1 MKSQASSHDSR
12 QVSSVPGSISSDA
25 DQARVSMQP
34 PPPMHPAVPSA
45 WQAVKHDEEAL
56 RSCIVL
62 TQSLSRCLDV
72 LSRSLVRS

>member
-1 MKSQASSHDSR
+1 MKPQASSHDSR

-25 DQARVSMQP
+25 DQARVSMQ